1 MAGYKETPRQKMIA
15 MMYLVLT
22 ALLAL
27 NVSKDMLEA
36 FLVVNESME
45 NTIEVFENK
54 LGNVYLEFEKQYQL
68 KPQKVGDY
76 WEKAKRARE
85 LSNEMKDYID
95 HMIFQVVR
103 QSEGEDSLTI
113 MQEKYETRMV
123 HDPYNPRK
131 EIEVPMLDMTKVA
144 TKDKYDESTNY
155 FINKGKAEELRE
167 RIEDYKAEMIELVPE
182 EFRGNIQLGLE
193 TQGDYYN
200 ADGEK
205 QNWELHHFY
214 HTILAASVT
223 ILNKI
228 KAEIQTAEFDI
239 TSELYSEIS
248 ISDFKFD
255 KIEAK
260 VIPTTNYVLQGD
272 KYEAEVLVT
281 AFDTKQTPE
290 VFVLQGA
297 EEITLAN
304 KDRAQ
309 RVEGD
314 EGIVKLSF
322 PANTVGP
329 QKYAGVVEIVSP
341 EGDRI
346 PYTFAGEYVVA
357 PPSLTVAATKMNV
370 FYIGVDNPVSISVP
384 GIPDAN
390 LRPVISTGSLT
401 RDASGKDW
409 VVKVTQGEAKAI
421 ITVDAMY
428 QGETRPMGSA
438 EFRIRRVPSPVAE
451 IAGMVEG
458 EIDKNTLL
466 AAGAIIPD
474 MKDFEFELY
483 FEVKSFR
490 MTTIIPGGDAQ
501 SKRTTGNRFTDE
513 MTSMIQNAR
522 RGQKFFFEN
531 IQAEGPDKIP
541 RSLNPITFEIK

>member
-54 LGNVYLEFEKQYQL
+54 LGTLYTDFEKQYQL

-76 WEKAKRARE
+76 WQKAQEARK
-85 LSNEMKDYID
+85 LSNELKDYVD
-95 HMIFQVVR
+95 HMIFDVVR
-103 QSEGEDSLTI
+103 QSEGKDSVELF
-113 MQEKYETRMV
+113 QDVYKMV
-123 HDPYNPRK
+123 KVADPYNPRK
-131 EIEVPMLDMTKVA
+131 EIEVPLLDMNLVA

-155 FINKGKAEELRE
+155 FINKGKAKELRE
-167 RIEDYKAEMIELVPE
+167 KIETYKTAMLNLVPPQYRE
-182 EFRGNIQLGLE
+182 NIKLGLD
-193 TQGDYYN
+193 TDGPFFN
-200 ADGEK
+200 VDGEK
-205 QNWELHHFY
+205 QTWELHHFY

-223 ILNKI
+223 IMNKI
-228 KAEIQTAEFDI
+228 KAEVQTAEFDI
-239 TSELYSEIS
+239 TQELYSEID

-297 EEITLAN
+297 EEITVSN

-309 RVEGD
+309 RVEG
-314 EGIVKLSF
+314 EGGVVKLSF
-322 PANTVGP
+322 PAGAVGP
-329 QKYAGVVEIVSP
+329 QRYAGVVEVVSP
-341 EGDRI
+341 EGERI
-346 PYTFAGEYVVA
+346 PYNFAGEYMVA

-384 GIPDAN
+384 GIADAN
-390 LRPVISTGSLT
+390 LEASISAGTLT
-401 RDASGKDW
+401 RNPEGKDW
-409 VVKVTQGEAKAI
+409 IVKVPQGQQKAV
-421 ITVDAMY
+421 ITVNAMY
-428 QGETRPMGSA
+428 QGESRPMGTA

-451 IAGMVEG
+451 IAGQVEG
-458 EIDKNTLL
+458 SIEKNTLL
-466 AAGAIIPD
+466 AAGAIIPV
-474 MKDFEFELY
+474 MRDFEFELF

-490 MTTIIPGGDAQ
+490 MTTIVGGDGV
-501 SKRTTGNRFTDE
+501 SKRGNGNRLTDE
-513 MTSMIQNAR
+513 MISMIQNAR
-522 RGQKFFFEN
+522 KGQKFFFEN

-541 RSLNPITFEIK
+541 RSLNPISLEIK

>member
-45 NTIEVFENK
+45 NTIEVFETK
-54 LGNVYLEFEKQYQL
+54 LGNLYMDFEKQYQL
-68 KPQKVGDY
+68 KPQKVGEY
-76 WEKAKRARE
+76 WDKAQEARV
-85 LSNEMKDYID
+85 LANEMKDYVD
-95 HMIFQVVR
+95 RMIFEVVV
-103 QSEGEDSLTI
+103 QSEKKDTAELLNKAFKLDTV
-113 MQEKYETRMV
+113 Q
-123 HDPYNPRK
+123 DPYDPRK
-131 EIEVPMLDMTKVA
+131 KIEVRMLDMNKVA

-155 FINKGKAEELRE
+155 FINRGKAEDLKE
-167 RIEDYKAEMIELVPE
+167 RIEQFKEEMLALVPE
-182 EFRGNIQLGLE
+182 QYRENINFGLDTE
-193 TQGDYYN
+193 GPFYSVDN
-200 ADGEK
+200 EK
-205 QNWELHHFY
+205 QTWELHHFY

-223 ILNKI
+223 IMNKI

-239 TSELYSEIS
+239 TSELFRAID

-297 EEITLAN
+297 ESITVSN

-309 RVEGD
+309 RVEG
-314 EGIVKLSF
+314 EGGVVKLSF
-322 PANTVGP
+322 PASAVGP
-329 QKYAGVVEIVSP
+329 QRYAGVVEVVSP
-341 EGDRI
+341 EGERI
-346 PYTFAGEYVVA
+346 PYNFAGEYVVA

-384 GIPDAN
+384 GIPDAS
-390 LRPVISTGSLT
+390 LSADISVGTLS
-401 RDASGKDW
+401 RDPEGKDW
-409 VVKVTQGEAKAI
+409 IVRVPQGQPKATI
-421 ITVDAMY
+421 SVNAMI
-428 QGETRPMGSA
+428 QGGSRPMGSA

-451 IAGMVEG
+451 IAGQQEG
-458 EIDKNTLL
+458 DIDKNTLL
-466 AAGAIIPD
+466 AAGAIIPV
-474 MKDFEFELY
+474 MRDFEFELF

-490 MTTIIPGGDAQ
+490 MTTIVGGDGI
-501 SKRTTGNRFTDE
+501 SKRTNGNRFTAE
-513 MTSMIQNAR
+513 MISLIQSAR
-522 RGQKFFFEN
+522 KGQKFVFEN

-541 RSLNPITFEIK
+541 RSLNVISLEIK